1 LLGDDLSLNKL
12 SFFFCRSADHYRVK
26 KRKRPQVSKANIS
39 RHQNKKKTQQT
50 VQQGPEEASA
60 VVVAAQETPLLPAVR
75 DQNFSQIVQAGWVVP
90 TTNEEIIDAVRKKLV
105 KLDDGRFFLKD
116 PVTNEDFY
124 YDHNPLNC
132 LSGAVGGG
140 GEDGEEDED
149 DEDDELGD
157 SEQDDDYQPPSD
169 HSVAEDD
176 LDEFVVSSPSSSEE
190 EEEVSCKLWF

>member
-1 LLGDDLSLNKL
+1 M
-12 SFFFCRSADHYRVK
+12 
-26 KRKRPQVSKANIS
+26 
-39 RHQNKKKTQQT
+39 
-50 VQQGPEEASA
+50 QQGPEEASA